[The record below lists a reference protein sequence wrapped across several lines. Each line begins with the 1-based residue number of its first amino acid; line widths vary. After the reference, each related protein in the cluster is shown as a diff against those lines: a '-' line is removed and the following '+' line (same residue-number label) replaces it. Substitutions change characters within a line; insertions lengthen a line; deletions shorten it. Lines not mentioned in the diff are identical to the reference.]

1 MANATDLSESQRLF
15 TVTYDGEP
23 RWVVRAR
30 NAADAVTMCKAALAP
45 ADRGARPSGRS
56 GLPGPWN
63 VARLQAREPT
73 DWERRRFLSE
83 VRFRSEV
90 EKNRRR

>member
-1 MANATDLSESQRLF
+1 MANETDLPDGQRLF

-30 NAADAVTMCKAALAP
+30 NAADAVTMCRAALTP
-45 ADRGARPSGRS
+45 ADRSARPGGRS
-56 GLPGPWN
+56 GRPGPRS
-63 VARLQAREPT
+63 VTRLLAREPT

>member
-1 MANATDLSESQRLF
+1 MANATDLPDGQRLF

-30 NAADAVTMCKAALAP
+30 NAADAVTMCKAALTP
-45 ADRGARPSGRS
+45 ADRSTRPGGRS
-56 GLPGPWN
+56 GPWN

>member
-1 MANATDLSESQRLF
+1 MANATDLPDGQRLF

-23 RWVVRAR
+23 RWVVWAR

-45 ADRGARPSGRS
+45 ADRNARPSRRS
-56 GLPGPWN
+56 GLPGPRN

-90 EKNRRR
+90 EKKRRR